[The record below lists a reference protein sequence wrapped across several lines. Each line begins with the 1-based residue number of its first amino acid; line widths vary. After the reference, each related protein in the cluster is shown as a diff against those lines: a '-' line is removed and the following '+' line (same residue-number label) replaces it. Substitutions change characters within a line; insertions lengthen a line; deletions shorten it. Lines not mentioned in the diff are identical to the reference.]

1 MDLQSFGEEIAKI
14 GLPLLGAIL
23 PIPGGAAIGTAL
35 ASAIGSNSSKPEDI
49 LAELT
54 SSSEAI
60 EKAKEFQ
67 LQNTT
72 DMLKIHLEYAQGI
85 YQQEVADR
93 SSARTMQIG
102 TQSYTL
108 PSLAWIIVVGFL
120 TTVGFTLAGYAK
132 VDSALAGTLIGYL
145 SAKCE
150 QVISFYFG
158 SSHGSEQKDV
168 IIANSTLNK
177 P

>member
-1 MDLQSFGEEIAKI
+1 MDLKSFGDEIAKI

-35 ASAIGSNSSKPEDI
+35 ASAIGSKSSKPEDM
-49 LAELT
+49 LAALT
-54 SSSEAI
+54 SNSEAI
-60 EKAKEFQ
+60 AKAKEFQ

-72 DMLKIHLEYAQGI
+72 DMLKIHLEYSQNI

-93 SSARTMQIG
+93 SSARAMQIS
-102 TQSYTL
+102 TQSSTL
-108 PSLAWIIVVGFL
+108 SSLAWIIVAGFL
-120 TTVGFTLAGYAK
+120 ATVGFTLAGYTK

-158 SSHGSEQKDV
+158 SSQGSQQKDV
-168 IIANSTLNK
+168 IIANSTPNK
-177 P
+177 